1 MDKFRT
7 MKPSIINILLCCML
21 LAGCSDDTS
30 QWLEPELRD
39 ADSVK
44 LTLRLPGFKTGSRAA
59 SVDDCAINTLAVVFL
74 DNEGKYLSEATVDQS
89 QITGSGATYEVTL
102 PIASDAAA
110 VQLVANYEASLG
122 ADATTVG
129 MTGDPGNRADI
140 VFFGSATLAE
150 LQTDNPSVT
159 LTRSVARTELT
170 STAPGFTVKEV
181 KFYGAP
187 SSGLVGSTDLTAP
200 ALPAGISYS
209 AGGVEMADD
218 GTPHYHYEAAAG
230 KCFLIIKGTYQG
242 TEGWY
247 KVGYVPSDTD
257 GEAAGDEIAL
267 LRNHRYIFTITDVN
281 DCGWPTEEEAVAS
294 RPDNRMTTELHDDNA
309 TIYNIIACRDY
320 LLGVSQDAKVACDG
334 RSAEVKLVTSYTP
347 AKEGDP
353 QYTVSIPAEAKDW
366 LTGYTQTASTSVEES
381 ATQSPCTEYTLT
393 FDLTANDRSENPR
406 KAVVTIRSGD
416 LMRTVRITQEGT
428 DFKRDATRRVI
439 IHNLEYHGE
448 SYDYFNFV
456 DNELQGATEEEMRV
470 ARNNGLHF
478 RVYNNKYHY
487 TIPFKEGD
495 TGEILKGSEHISLS
509 HVGSNWEVHCTDTR
523 NYVMWDA
530 QIRIT
535 NRGAARNDVVT
546 VTYDVF
552 HRGLFHRLTGAY
564 QIPGP
569 DESAER
575 TGWFYYEQV
584 KVVDGK
590 GQVYFVLDRD
600 MAATGNRFY
609 SPDGVQ
615 SRGNIGSRGGYFK
628 IAERKSDTHL
638 IEALPPEGYI
648 VPEAYHLQQL
658 SITPSG
664 DAEGT
669 VALTVT
675 EGSLTELYFPMSGYM
690 EGSIHKD
697 ESHTCLWSRTA
708 LSGNQGFAEDSPEY
722 GYWFMYLD
730 VYGRSANL
738 GNMRLATRSSVNT
751 DGIGAYKAMPV
762 RCLQGPE
769 PPVGWNIPAPADGRR
784 RIILTDVPA
793 TKLYLSWTGG
803 SYATPESWPKMYTCG
818 ANAFYYDIPK
828 GATSITVNNGD
839 ETPAFSRKDVS
850 LPAFDPQNPI
860 TTLSLP

>member
-1 MDKFRT
+1 
-7 MKPSIINILLCCML
+7 ML

-39 ADSVK
+39 ADSMK

-59 SVDDCAINTLAVVFL
+59 SVDDCAINTLAVVFI
-74 DNEGKYLSEATVDQS
+74 DNKGNYLSEATVDQS

-110 VQLVANYEASLG
+110 VQLVANYGAALN

-129 MTGDPGNRADI
+129 MTGDPDSRADI

-200 ALPAGISYS
+200 ALPTGVTYS

-247 KVGYVPSDTD
+247 KVGYVPSDSD

-281 DCGWPTEEEAVAS
+281 NCGWPTEEEAVAS

-320 LLGVSQDAKVACDG
+320 LLGVSPDVKVACDG
-334 RSAEVKLVTSYTP
+334 RSTEVKLVSSYP
-347 AKEGDP
+347 AKSGEP
-353 QYTVSIPAEAKDW
+353 QYTVRLPEDANDW

-406 KAVVTIRSGD
+406 EAVVTIRSGD

-428 DFKRDATRRVI
+428 DFKRDATRRVM
-439 IHNLEYHGE
+439 IHNLENPGD
-448 SYDYFNFV
+448 SYDYFDFV
-456 DNELQGATEEEMRV
+456 DKKLQGATEEEMRV

-495 TGEILKGSEHISLS
+495 EGEVLSGSDKISLT

-523 NYVMWDA
+523 NYAMWTA

-584 KVVDGK
+584 RVNVDG
-590 GQVYFVLDRD
+590 QDYYVLDRD

-609 SPDGVQ
+609 SPDGLQ

-658 SITPSG
+658 GIKPSG

-803 SYATPESWPKMYTCG
+803 SYATPASWPKMYTCG

-839 ETPAFSRKDVS
+839 ETPAFSRTDVS
-850 LPAFDPQNPI
+850 LPPFDPQNPI

>member
-1 MDKFRT
+1 

-59 SVDDCAINTLAVVFL
+59 TVDDCAINTLAVVFI
-74 DNEGKYLSEATVDQS
+74 DKEGKYLSEATVDQS

-102 PIASDAAA
+102 PIASNAAA

-122 ADATTVG
+122 ADAITVG
-129 MTGDPGNRADI
+129 MTGDPDSRADI

-187 SSGLVGSTDLTAP
+187 SSGLVGSADLTAP

-209 AGGVEMADD
+209 ADGVKMADD

-247 KVGYVPSDTD
+247 KVGYVPSDSD

-294 RPDNRMTTELHDDNA
+294 RPDNRLTTELHDDNA

-320 LLGVSQDAKVACDG
+320 LLGVSPDVKVACDA
-334 RSAEVKLVTSYTP
+334 RTVEVKLVSSYP
-347 AKEGDP
+347 AKAGEP
-353 QYTVSIPAEAKDW
+353 QYTVGIPAEANDW

-393 FDLTANDRSENPR
+393 FDLTANDRSENLR
-406 KAVVTIRSGD
+406 EAVVTIRSGD

-428 DFKRDATRRVI
+428 DFKRDATRRVM
-439 IHNLEYHGE
+439 IHNLEDHGE

-478 RVYNNKYHY
+478 RVYNNQYYY

-523 NYVMWDA
+523 NYVMWTA

-584 KVVDGK
+584 RVNVN
-590 GQVYFVLDRD
+590 GQDYYVLDRD

-609 SPDGVQ
+609 SPDGLQ

-658 SITPSG
+658 GITPSG

-762 RCLQGPE
+762 RCLKGPE

-784 RIILTDVPA
+784 RIIIKTSGAASIYMGWDSVKYPC
-793 TKLYLSWTGG
+793 TGG
-803 SYATPESWPKMYTCG
+803 WKKIYNCG
-818 ANAFYYDIPK
+818 EHNFYYDIPDD
-828 GATSITVNNGD
+828 ATRIVGDAGNSGNNGYQFD
-839 ETPAFSRKDVS
+839 ITITPGT
-850 LPAFDPQNPI
+850 
-860 TTLSLP
+860 TTLTYTVAP

>member
-7 MKPSIINILLCCML
+7 MKPSIINILLCCLL
-21 LAGCSDDTS
+21 LAGCSDETS

-59 SVDDCAINTLAVVFL
+59 TVDDCAINTLAVVFI
-74 DNEGKYLSEATVDQS
+74 DNKGNYLSEATVDQS

-102 PIASDAAA
+102 PIASNAAA

-129 MTGDPGNRADI
+129 MTGDPDSRSDI

-170 STAPGFTVKEV
+170 STAPGFTVKQV
-181 KFYGAP
+181 KFYGTP
-187 SSGLVGSTDLTAP
+187 SSGLVGSADLTAP

-209 AGGVEMADD
+209 ADGVEMAAD

-257 GEAAGDEIAL
+257 GEASGDEIAL

-294 RPDNRMTTELHDDNA
+294 RPDNRLTTELLDDNA

-320 LLGVSQDAKVACDG
+320 LLGVSQDAKVACDA
-334 RSAEVKLVTSYTP
+334 RTVEVKLVSSYP
-347 AKEGDP
+347 AKAGEP
-353 QYTVSIPAEAKDW
+353 QYTVSLPAEANDW
-366 LTGYTQTASTSVEES
+366 LTGYTQTASTSMEES
-381 ATQSPCTEYTLT
+381 ATQSQCTEYTLT
-393 FDLTANDRSENPR
+393 FAIEANDRSENPR
-406 KAVVTIRSGD
+406 EAVVTIRSGD

-428 DFKRDATRRVI
+428 DFKRDPTRRVM
-439 IHNLEYHGE
+439 IHNLENPGD
-448 SYDYFNFV
+448 SYDYFDFV
-456 DNELQGATEEEMRV
+456 DNELQGAKEEEMRV

-478 RVYNNKYHY
+478 RVYNNQYYY

-495 TGEILKGSEHISLS
+495 SGEILKGSTQISLT
-509 HVGSNWEVHCTDTR
+509 HEGADWVVRCTDDTD
-523 NYVMWDA
+523 YAMWTG

-535 NRGAARNDVVT
+535 NRGATRNDVVT

-569 DESAER
+569 DESAGR

-584 KVVDGK
+584 KVVDGD
-590 GQVYFVLDRD
+590 GQEYFVLDRN

-628 IAERKSDTHL
+628 IADRKTDNHL

-658 SITPSG
+658 GITPSG
-664 DAEGT
+664 DSEGT
-669 VALTVT
+669 AALTVT
-675 EGSLTELYFPMSGYM
+675 EGALNEIYFPMSGYM

-697 ESHTCLWSRTA
+697 NNHTCLWSRTM

-730 VYGRSANL
+730 VYGDKVNL
-738 GNMRLATRSSVNT
+738 GNMRLGTRSSVNA
-751 DGIGAYKAMPV
+751 DGIGVYKAMPV
-762 RCLQGPE
+762 RCLKGPE

-784 RIILTDVPA
+784 RIIIKTSGAASIYMGWDSVKYPC
-793 TKLYLSWTGG
+793 TGG
-803 SYATPESWPKMYTCG
+803 WKKIYNCG
-818 ANAFYYDIPK
+818 EHNFYYDIPDD
-828 GATSITVNNGD
+828 ATRIVGDAGNSGNNGYQFD
-839 ETPAFSRKDVS
+839 ITITPGT
-850 LPAFDPQNPI
+850 
-860 TTLSLP
+860 TTLTYTVAP

>member
-7 MKPSIINILLCCML
+7 MKPSIINILLCCLL

-44 LTLRLPGFKTGSRAA
+44 LTLRLPGFKTGSRAT
-59 SVDDCAINTLAVVFL
+59 VDDKAITGLTVVFL
-74 DNEGKYLSEATVDQS
+74 DNAGLYLSESVVDPS
-89 QITGSGATYEVTL
+89 QITGSGAIYEVTL
-102 PIASDAAA
+102 PIASNAAA
-110 VQLVANYEASLG
+110 VQIVANYGTALN

-129 MTGDPGNRADI
+129 MTGDPGARTDI

-150 LQTDNPSVT
+150 LKTDNPSVV

-170 STAPGFTVKEV
+170 SSAPGFTVEQV
-181 KFYGAP
+181 KFYGTP

-200 ALPAGISYS
+200 ALPAGVTYS
-209 AGGVEMADD
+209 ADGVEMAAN

-230 KCFLIIKGTYQG
+230 KCFLVIKGQYQG

-247 KVGYVPSDTD
+247 KIGYIPADADPKAT
-257 GEAAGDEIAL
+257 GNEIAL

-294 RPDNRMTTELHDDNA
+294 RPDNRLTTKLYDDNA

-320 LLGVSQDAKVACDG
+320 LLGVGPDIKVACNG
-334 RSAEVKLVTSYTP
+334 LSAEVKLVCSYP
-347 AKEGDP
+347 AKTGKP
-353 QYTVSIPAEAKDW
+353 QYTVSIPAEANDW

-428 DFKRDATRRVI
+428 DFKRDPSRRVM

-478 RVYNNKYHY
+478 RVCNNKYYY

-495 TGEILKGSEHISLS
+495 TGEILNGSEHISLT
-509 HVGSNWEVHCTDTR
+509 HVGTNWEVRCTDQTD
-523 NYVMWDA
+523 YAMWTA

-552 HRGLFHRLTGAY
+552 HRGLFHQLTGAY

-569 DESAER
+569 DESAVR
-575 TGWFYYEQV
+575 SGWFYYEQV
-584 KVVDGK
+584 RVHGVDG
-590 GQVYFVLDRD
+590 QDYYVLDRD

-609 SPDGVQ
+609 SPNGVQ
-615 SRGNIGSRGGYFK
+615 SRRNIGSRGGYFK

-638 IEALPPEGYI
+638 IEALPPEGYS

-658 SITPSG
+658 GIKPSG

-669 VALTVT
+669 VALTVA

-690 EGSIHKD
+690 EGSIHKN

-762 RCLQGPE
+762 RCLKGPE

-784 RIILTDVPA
+784 RVILTDVPA
-793 TKLYLSWTGG
+793 TQLYLSWTGG

-828 GATSITVNNGD
+828 GATAITVNNRD
-839 ETPAFSRKDVS
+839 ETPAFSRTDVS
-850 LPAFDPQNPI
+850 LPAFDPQNPV

>member
-7 MKPSIINILLCCML
+7 MKPSIINILLCCLL

-59 SVDDCAINTLAVVFL
+59 TVDDCAINTLAVVFI

-110 VQLVANYEASLG
+110 VQLVANYGAALG

-129 MTGDPGNRADI
+129 MTGDPGSRADI
-140 VFFGSATLAE
+140 VFFGAATLAE

-170 STAPGFTVKEV
+170 STAPGFTVKQV
-181 KFYGAP
+181 KFYGTP
-187 SSGLVGSTDLTAP
+187 SSGLVGSADLTAP

-209 AGGVEMADD
+209 ADGVEMAAD

-247 KVGYVPSDTD
+247 KVGYVPSDSD

-294 RPDNRMTTELHDDNA
+294 RPDNRLTTELHDDNA

-320 LLGVSQDAKVACDG
+320 LLGVSQDAKVACDA
-334 RSAEVKLVTSYTP
+334 RTVEVKLVSSYP
-347 AKEGDP
+347 AKAGEP
-353 QYTVSIPAEAKDW
+353 QYTVGLPAEANDW
-366 LTGYTQTASTSVEES
+366 LRGYTQTASTSMEES

-393 FDLTANDRSENPR
+393 FAIEANDRSENPR
-406 KAVVTIRSGD
+406 EAVVTIRSGD

-428 DFKRDATRRVI
+428 DFKRDLTRRVM
-439 IHNLEYHGE
+439 IHNLENPGD
-448 SYDYFNFV
+448 SYDYFDFV
-456 DNELQGATEEEMRV
+456 DNELQGAKEEEMRV

-569 DESAER
+569 DESAGR

-584 KVVDGK
+584 KVVDGD
-590 GQVYFVLDRD
+590 GQEYFVLDRN

-628 IAERKSDTHL
+628 IADRKTDNHL

-658 SITPSG
+658 GITPSG
-664 DAEGT
+664 DSEGT
-669 VALTVT
+669 AALTVT
-675 EGSLTELYFPMSGYM
+675 EGALNKIYFPMSGYM

-697 ESHTCLWSRTA
+697 NNHTCLWSRTM

-730 VYGRSANL
+730 VYGDKVNL
-738 GNMRLATRSSVNT
+738 GNMRLGTRSSVNA
-751 DGIGAYKAMPV
+751 DGIGVYKAMPV
-762 RCLQGPE
+762 RCLKGPE

-784 RIILTDVPA
+784 RIIIKTSGAASIYMGWDSVKYPC
-793 TKLYLSWTGG
+793 TGG
-803 SYATPESWPKMYTCG
+803 WKKIYNCG
-818 ANAFYYDIPK
+818 EHNFYYDIPDD
-828 GATSITVNNGD
+828 ATRIVGDAGNSGNNGYQFD
-839 ETPAFSRKDVS
+839 ITITPGT
-850 LPAFDPQNPI
+850 
-860 TTLSLP
+860 TTLTYTVAP

>member
-1 MDKFRT
+1 M
-7 MKPSIINILLCCML
+7 
-21 LAGCSDDTS
+21 
-30 QWLEPELRD
+30 
-39 ADSVK
+39 
-44 LTLRLPGFKTGSRAA
+44 
-59 SVDDCAINTLAVVFL
+59 
-74 DNEGKYLSEATVDQS
+74 
-89 QITGSGATYEVTL
+89 
-102 PIASDAAA
+102 
-110 VQLVANYEASLG
+110 
-122 ADATTVG
+122 
-129 MTGDPGNRADI
+129 
-140 VFFGSATLAE
+140 
-150 LQTDNPSVT
+150 
-159 LTRSVARTELT
+159 
-170 STAPGFTVKEV
+170 
-181 KFYGAP
+181 
-187 SSGLVGSTDLTAP
+187 
-200 ALPAGISYS
+200 
-209 AGGVEMADD
+209 
-218 GTPHYHYEAAAG
+218 
-230 KCFLIIKGTYQG
+230 
-242 TEGWY
+242 
-247 KVGYVPSDTD
+247 
-257 GEAAGDEIAL
+257 
-267 LRNHRYIFTITDVN
+267 
-281 DCGWPTEEEAVAS
+281 
-294 RPDNRMTTELHDDNA
+294 
-309 TIYNIIACRDY
+309 
-320 LLGVSQDAKVACDG
+320 
-334 RSAEVKLVTSYTP
+334 
-347 AKEGDP
+347 
-353 QYTVSIPAEAKDW
+353 
-366 LTGYTQTASTSVEES
+366 EES

-406 KAVVTIRSGD
+406 EAVVTIRSGD

-428 DFKRDATRRVI
+428 DFKRDATRRVM
-439 IHNLEYHGE
+439 IHNLEDHGE

-456 DNELQGATEEEMRV
+456 DNELQGATEEDMRV

-495 TGEILKGSEHISLS
+495 EGEVLSGSDKISLT

-523 NYVMWDA
+523 NYAMWTA

-569 DESAER
+569 VESAER

-584 KVVDGK
+584 RVNVN
-590 GQVYFVLDRD
+590 GQDYYVLDRD
-600 MAATGNRFY
+600 LAATGNRFY

-658 SITPSG
+658 GIKPSG

-690 EGSIHKD
+690 EGSIHKG

-828 GATSITVNNGD
+828 GATSITVNNGS
-839 ETPAFSRKDVS
+839 ETPAFSRTDVS
-850 LPAFDPQNPI
+850 LPAFDPQNPV

>member
-1 MDKFRT
+1 
-7 MKPSIINILLCCML
+7 MKPSIINILLCSLL

-59 SVDDCAINTLAVVFL
+59 TVDDCAINTLAVVFI
-74 DNEGKYLSEATVDQS
+74 DNAGNYLSEATVDQS

-102 PIASDAAA
+102 PIASNAAA

-129 MTGDPGNRADI
+129 MTGDPDSRTDI

-170 STAPGFTVKEV
+170 SNAPGFTVKQV
-181 KFYGAP
+181 KFYGTP
-187 SSGLVGSTDLTAP
+187 SSGLVGSADLTAP
-200 ALPAGISYS
+200 ALPTGVTYS
-209 AGGVEMADD
+209 AGGVKMAAD

-294 RPDNRMTTELHDDNA
+294 RPDNRLTTELHDDNA

-320 LLGVSQDAKVACDG
+320 LLGVSPDVKVACDG
-334 RSAEVKLVTSYTP
+334 RSAEVKLVSSYP
-347 AKEGDP
+347 AKSGEP
-353 QYTVSIPAEAKDW
+353 QYTVSLPEDANDW

-428 DFKRDATRRVI
+428 DFKRDATRRVM

-590 GQVYFVLDRD
+590 GQVYFVLDRN

-609 SPDGVQ
+609 SPDGLQ

-658 SITPSG
+658 GIKPSG

-793 TKLYLSWTGG
+793 TKLKLSWTGG
-803 SYATPESWPKMYTCG
+803 SYATPKPEPMMYTCG
-818 ANAFYYDIPK
+818 ANAFYYDIPE
-828 GATSITVNNGD
+828 GATAISVDNDG
-839 ETPAFSRKDVS
+839 ETPAFSRTDVS
-850 LPAFDPQNPI
+850 LPPFDPQNPI

>member
-1 MDKFRT
+1 
-7 MKPSIINILLCCML
+7 MKPSIINILLCCLL

-30 QWLEPELRD
+30 QWLEPALSGS
-39 ADSVK
+39 DSVK

-59 SVDDCAINTLAVVFL
+59 VDDTAITDLTVVFL
-74 DNEGKYLSEATVDQS
+74 DNEGQYLSEATVDPS

-102 PIASDAAA
+102 PIAPAAA
-110 VQLVANYEASLG
+110 SVQLVANYGAALN
-122 ADATTVG
+122 ADATTVR
-129 MTGDPGNRADI
+129 MTSDPDIRTDI

-150 LQTDNPSVT
+150 LQTDNPSVV

-170 STAPGFTVKEV
+170 STAPGFTVEQV
-181 KFYGAP
+181 KFYGTP
-187 SSGLVGSTDLTAP
+187 SGGLVGSTDLTAP
-200 ALPAGISYS
+200 ALPADVTYS
-209 AGGVEMADD
+209 ADGVEMAAD

-230 KCFLIIKGTYQG
+230 KCFLVIKGKYQG

-247 KVGYVPSDTD
+247 KIGYIPAGAD
-257 GEAAGDEIAL
+257 GEASGDEIAL

-294 RPDNRMTTELHDDNA
+294 RPDNRLTTELHDDNA

-320 LLGVSQDAKVACDG
+320 LLGVSPDVKVACDG
-334 RSAEVKLVTSYTP
+334 RSAEVKLVSSYP
-347 AKEGDP
+347 AKPGES
-353 QYTVSIPAEAKDW
+353 QYSISLPEETNDW
-366 LTGYTQTASTSVEES
+366 LTGYTQTASAPVEES
-381 ATQSPCTEYTLT
+381 ATQSSCTEYTLT
-393 FDLTANDRSENPR
+393 FALTANDRSENPR
-406 KAVVTIRSGD
+406 EAVVTIRSGD

-428 DFKRDATRRVI
+428 DFKRDPSRRVM
-439 IHNLEYHGE
+439 IHNLENHAE
-448 SYDYFNFV
+448 SYDYFDFV

-478 RVYNNKYHY
+478 RVYNNQYYY

-495 TGEILKGSEHISLS
+495 EGEVLEGSDKISLS
-509 HVGSNWEVHCTDTR
+509 HEGTDWVVRCTDPTD
-523 NYVMWDA
+523 YAMWTGR
-530 QIRIT
+530 IRLT
-535 NRGAARNDVVT
+535 NRGAARNDLVT

-564 QIPGP
+564 QITGP

-575 TGWFYYEQV
+575 SGWFYYEQV
-584 KVVDGK
+584 RVRGIDGED
-590 GQVYFVLDRD
+590 YYVLDRD
-600 MAATGNRFY
+600 MGATGNRFY
-609 SPDGVQ
+609 SSTGQQ
-615 SRGNIGSRGGYFK
+615 SHANTGSRGGYFK
-628 IAERKSDTHL
+628 IAENKADNRL
-638 IEALPPEGYI
+638 IDALPPEGYA

-658 SITPSG
+658 GITPRG

-669 VALTVT
+669 VSLTVT
-675 EGSLTELYFPMSGYM
+675 EGSLPELYFPLSGYM

-697 ESHTCLWSRTA
+697 ESHSCLWSRTL
-708 LSGNQGFAEDSPEY
+708 LSGNQGFSEDSPEY

-730 VYGRSANL
+730 VYGSAVNL

-784 RIILTDVPA
+784 RIILINVPA
-793 TKLYLSWTGG
+793 TKLYMSWTGG
-803 SYATPESWPKMYTCG
+803 SYPTPAEWPKMYTCG

-828 GATSITVNNGD
+828 GATSITVNNGS
-839 ETPAFSRKDVS
+839 ETPAFSRTNVS
-850 LPAFDPQNPI
+850 LPAFDPQNPV

>member
-7 MKPSIINILLCCML
+7 MKPSIINILLCCLL

-44 LTLRLPGFKTGSRAA
+44 LTLRLPGFKTGSRAT
-59 SVDDCAINTLAVVFL
+59 VDDKAITGLTVVFL
-74 DNEGKYLSEATVDQS
+74 DNAGLYLSESVVDPS
-89 QITGSGATYEVTL
+89 QITGSGAIYEVTL
-102 PIASDAAA
+102 PIASNAAA
-110 VQLVANYEASLG
+110 VQIVANYGTALN

-129 MTGDPGNRADI
+129 MTGDPGARTDI

-150 LQTDNPSVT
+150 LKTDNPSVV

-170 STAPGFTVKEV
+170 SSAPGFTVEQV
-181 KFYGAP
+181 KFYGTP

-200 ALPAGISYS
+200 ALPAGVTYS
-209 AGGVEMADD
+209 ADGVEMAAN

-230 KCFLIIKGTYQG
+230 KCFLVIKGQYQG

-247 KVGYVPSDTD
+247 KIGYIPADADPKAT
-257 GEAAGDEIAL
+257 GNEIAL

-294 RPDNRMTTELHDDNA
+294 RPDNRLTTKLYDDNA

-320 LLGVSQDAKVACDG
+320 LLGVGPDIKVACNG
-334 RSAEVKLVTSYTP
+334 LSAEVKLVCSYP
-347 AKEGDP
+347 AKTGKP
-353 QYTVSIPAEAKDW
+353 QYTVSIPAEANDW

-428 DFKRDATRRVI
+428 DFKRDPSRRVM

-478 RVYNNKYHY
+478 RVCNNKYYY

-495 TGEILKGSEHISLS
+495 TGEILNGSEHISLT
-509 HVGSNWEVHCTDTR
+509 HVGTNWEVRCTDQTD
-523 NYVMWDA
+523 YAMWTA

-552 HRGLFHRLTGAY
+552 HRGLFHQLTGAY

-569 DESAER
+569 DESAVR
-575 TGWFYYEQV
+575 SGWFYYEQV
-584 KVVDGK
+584 RVHGVDG
-590 GQVYFVLDRD
+590 QDYYVLDRD
-600 MAATGNRFY
+600 LAATGNRFY
-609 SPDGVQ
+609 SPNGVQ
-615 SRGNIGSRGGYFK
+615 SRRNIGSRGGYFK

-638 IEALPPEGYI
+638 IEALPPEGYS

-658 SITPSG
+658 GIKPSG

-669 VALTVT
+669 VALTVA

-690 EGSIHKD
+690 EGSIHKV

-762 RCLQGPE
+762 RCLKGPE

-784 RIILTDVPA
+784 RVILTDVPA
-793 TKLYLSWTGG
+793 TQLYLSWTGG

-828 GATSITVNNGD
+828 GATAITVNNRD
-839 ETPAFSRKDVS
+839 ETPAFSRTDVS
-850 LPAFDPQNPI
+850 LPAFDPQNPV